1 MVMRA
6 RCEGIHQKV
15 DIAGRVEIAVN
26 NRRGL
31 AQTAATLTR
40 SGYCRNEHTLGV
52 NYVEVSEDTVR

>member
-31 AQTAATLTR
+31 AQTAATLMR
-40 SGYCRNEHTLGV
+40 SGYCRNE
-52 NYVEVSEDTVR
+52 NIR